1 MSDLTPPQPPLSSLK
16 QKINP
21 LCSSRKYPHLPLEG
35 ILSKLVSKFLHKLCE
50 ITPKKQFL
58 WEPGQTNFKSFK
70 FHKTG
75 LKIKKSSGRLLVTNW
90 RNIVTR
96 CKFLVVSLYNVNDAA
111 HNMGQ
116 SIRFDCLKISRTEV
130 SINLEVNWLCVCDLA
145 HFFMTKA
152 KQGEMK
158 CLF

>member
-90 RNIVTR
+90 RNIVIR

-111 HNMGQ
+111 HNMVQ
-116 SIRFDCLKISRTEV
+116 SIRFDCLKYHGQKSV
-130 SINLEVNWLCVCDLA
+130 
-145 HFFMTKA
+145 
-152 KQGEMK
+152 
-158 CLF
+158 

>member
-1 MSDLTPPQPPLSSLK
+1 MQYLNVTPFNYQLKTTRLLSCMSDLTPPQPSLPSLK
-16 QKINP
+16 QQINP

-58 WEPGQTNFKSFK
+58 WEPGQTSKSFK

-90 RNIVTR
+90 KNIVTR
-96 CKFLVVSLYNVNDAA
+96 CKFLVGSLYNVNDAA
-111 HNMGQ
+111 IYGAIYQ
-116 SIRFDCLKISRTEV
+116 I
-130 SINLEVNWLCVCDLA
+130 
-145 HFFMTKA
+145 
-152 KQGEMK
+152 
-158 CLF
+158 

>member
-1 MSDLTPPQPPLSSLK
+1 MG
-16 QKINP
+16 
-21 LCSSRKYPHLPLEG
+21 SSRKYPHLPLEG

-58 WEPGQTNFKSFK
+58 WEPGQTNFKSLK

-75 LKIKKSSGRLLVTNW
+75 LKIKTILRSPSGDQLE
-90 RNIVTR
+90 NIVTR

-130 SINLEVNWLCVCDLA
+130 SINLEVNWLSVCDLA

-158 CLF
+158 CLFNFNLLL